1 MPSRRPE
8 VSEFPTSHAPY
19 VNEVP
24 DGDILETLRRQGE
37 EIKGMLGSL
46 PESMGGHRYAPGKW
60 SIRELLGH
68 VNDAE
73 KCFEHRAFRFSR
85 GDASPLPG
93 FDEDAYVAASRFDLR
108 TLADLGDEF
117 AHLRAAT
124 LATLSHLSTEAW
136 DRRGIANGKECSVR
150 ALAFVI
156 AGHAQ
161 HHLRVLRER
170 YLGQ

>member
-1 MPSRRPE
+1 MSARRPD
-8 VSEFPTSHAPY
+8 VSEYPTSHATY

-24 DGDILETLRRQGE
+24 EGDILETLRRQGD
-37 EIKGMLGSL
+37 EILGLLGSL

-60 SIRELLGH
+60 SIRELVGH
-68 VNDAE
+68 LNDAE

-108 TLADLGDEF
+108 TLSDLGEEF
-117 AHLRAAT
+117 SHLRAAT
-124 LATLSHLSTEAW
+124 LATLDHLSAEAW

-156 AGHAQ
+156 VGHAQ
-161 HHLRVLRER
+161 HHVRVLRER
-170 YLGQ
+170 YLG